1 MESSKASTSVCGELE
16 EEVVAHLFFISIFF
30 CFSYL
35 SYRTLRLKGCK
46 AWIFKGWK
54 LSHSLVPLHFLVE
67 EGKFLRWCAGWEKMK
82 VIFVFFFVFI
92 VSYIWI
98 IYDSS
103 ESFDS
108 YIDRLKKGK
117 HWKGVE
123 ALAHYRHNVWMACAC
138 PYVVLL

>member
-1 MESSKASTSVCGELE
+1 MTNKVFWKQKDKGEKDQRLNEGTPVESSKASTSVCGELE

-67 EGKFLRWCAGWEKMK
+67 EGKFWRWCAGWDKMK
-82 VIFVFFFVFI
+82 VIFVFVCLY
-92 VSYIWI
+92 SQLYL
-98 IYDSS
+98 DN
-103 ESFDS
+103 
-108 YIDRLKKGK
+108 L
-117 HWKGVE
+117 
-123 ALAHYRHNVWMACAC
+123 
-138 PYVVLL
+138 